1 MYPRNF
7 EYFAPSSIA
16 EAIGLLKKHGEE
28 AKILSGGHSL
38 VPLMKLRFA
47 TPGFI
52 VDINN
57 ISGLNKIEEK
67 DGFLRI
73 GALVREAELE
83 ESPLLAK
90 YPLLQDTAKMIAD
103 PQVRNRATV
112 GGNLAHGD
120 PANDHPA
127 TMLAYDAQVVAEG
140 PKGERTIPVKD
151 FFVDTLTTA
160 LKPDEILKEIRI
172 PVPPARSGG
181 AYLKIERKVGDFAIA
196 AVAVQITLDAK
207 GVCTKAG
214 IGLTNV
220 GPKPIKATAAE
231 AALVG
236 KPLTDAAMAEASIL
250 AGKASDPATDVRAPA
265 DYKRSMVRELTQRAL
280 KRAKARAEGG
290 K

>member
-1 MYPRNF
+1 MYPRQF
-7 EYFAPSSIA
+7 EYFAPASLA
-16 EAIGLLKKHGEE
+16 EAIGLMKKHGEE
-28 AKILSGGHSL
+28 AKVLSGGHSL
-38 VPLMKLRFA
+38 VPMMKLRFA
-47 TPGFI
+47 TPGCI

-57 ISGLNKIEEK
+57 IPGLNKIEEK
-67 DGFLRI
+67 GGFLHI

-83 ESPLLAK
+83 ESPIIAK
-90 YPLLQDTAKMIAD
+90 YPLLMDTARVIAD

-112 GGNLAHGD
+112 CGNLAHGD

-127 TMLAYDAQVVAEG
+127 TMLALDALVVAEG
-140 PKGERTIPVKD
+140 PKGERVIPIKD

-160 LKPDEILKEIRI
+160 LKPDEILKEVRV
-172 PVPPARSGG
+172 PTPPAKSGG
-181 AYLKIERKVGDFAIA
+181 AYVKIERKVGDFAIA

-207 GVCTKAG
+207 GNCAKAG

-220 GPKPIKATAAE
+220 GPKPIKASAAE

-236 KPLTDAAMAEASIL
+236 KPLTDATIADAARL
-250 AGKASDPATDVRAPA
+250 AAQACDPVTDVRAPA

-280 KRAKARAEGG
+280 KRAQARAEGG